1 MKSFRFIILSF
12 AIVACAGCSPRLY
25 PSHSDETSREVSDT
39 IKETIRDTVYY
50 AEPDS
55 TILSLLIE
63 CDERGKAQL
72 KEINQLRNSQ
82 RAVTTITS
90 EPDNKM
96 VVKTVVDSM
105 GIYLQFRERYHFHE
119 EKETKSVSDVQIVK
133 EEVNVLYPWQKIM
146 IWLGVYGLIRL
157 MIFSI
162 KVIAR
167 LTGNPIIK

>member
-1 MKSFRFIILSF
+1 MKSFRFIIISF

-25 PSHSDETSREVSDT
+25 PSHSDETSREVRDT

-119 EKETKSVSDVQIVK
+119 EKETKSVSDVQIVR
-133 EEVNVLYPWQKIM
+133 EEVNILKWWQKVM
-146 IWLGVYGLIRL
+146 IWLGVYGLIRIL
-157 MIFSI
+157 YSI
-162 KVIAR
+162 IKFASR
-167 LTGNPIIK
+167 LTGTSFFK

>member
-1 MKSFRFIILSF
+1 MNSIRFIILSF
-12 AIVACAGCSPRLY
+12 AIVASAGCSPKLY
-25 PSHSDETSREVSDT
+25 PSHSSETTKVVRDT
-39 IKETIRDTVYY
+39 ITETIRDTVYY

-63 CDERGKAQL
+63 CDERGKSQL

-82 RAVTTITS
+82 RAATTVKS
-90 EPDNKM
+90 EPGNRYL
-96 VVKTVVDSM
+96 VKTVVDSM
-105 GIYLQFRERYHFHE
+105 GIYLKFKERYRSHE
-119 EKETKSVSDVQIVK
+119 EREVASVSDVQIVK
-133 EEVNVLYPWQKIM
+133 EEVNVLHPWQKIM

-167 LTGNPIIK
+167 LTGNTIFK